1 MGRCTP
7 KPRVNTRTDTPAPLR
22 RRGPRPLLL
31 HLTLAMLRSTV
42 SRATSPS
49 SNPASPN
56 SSTAFA
62 AAAAAIAEVLRNPI
76 HADNAAEAFPRA
88 VVEETLRQDADLI
101 SGIAAYRRHPYWR
114 ALQDP
119 AVVWTEGET
128 RLLDYG
134 AMDHGVSGQGA
145 LDQGAPDHDGPSYGG
160 SNCGGPDR
168 DGRNQAGAG
177 VPALFVPS
185 LVNRA
190 YVLDL
195 LPGHSMLRWLAA
207 HGVRPLLLDW
217 GWPTEVERRFTL
229 TDYVA
234 GRLER
239 AMEAAAGI
247 TGERP
252 ALVGYCM
259 GGTLAV
265 AAAARR
271 PGLLRGLGLLA
282 APWDFHAADHAQEMT
297 DREATT
303 ANPGMGQSQMGQSQ
317 KLASILPL
325 FEPALAF
332 NQTLPVD
339 LLQVLFAMLDPWGV
353 ADKYRGF
360 ARLNQD
366 SERAR
371 LFVALEDWLNDGVP
385 LAAPVARECIA
396 GWYGEN
402 SPARG
407 TWRIAGMPVDPT
419 AVRLPTF
426 VAAPARDRIVPPE
439 SARPL
444 AELIPGAVLHE
455 PAAGHIGMA
464 AGGTAERVLWR
475 PFRDWLVAL
484 PAVRPRSA

>member
-1 MGRCTP
+1 M
-7 KPRVNTRTDTPAPLR
+7 NTRTDTPAPLR

-31 HLTLAMLRSTV
+31 HLTLAMLRSTA

-49 SNPASPN
+49 SNPGSPN

-62 AAAAAIAEVLRNPI
+62 AVAAAIAEALRNPI

-88 VVEETLRQDADLI
+88 VIEETLRQDADLI
-101 SGIAAYRRHPYWR
+101 GGIAAYRRHPYAR
-114 ALQDP
+114 TLKDP
-119 AVVWTEGET
+119 AVVWAESET

-134 AMDHGVSGQGA
+134 APDHATS
-145 LDQGAPDHDGPSYGG
+145 DHGAPDRGAADGDDPSYAGADR
-160 SNCGGPDR
+160 GGPDG
-168 DGRNQAGAG
+168 DGRNRGGAG

-195 LPGHSMLRWLAA
+195 LPGHSMLRWLAGN
-207 HGVRPLLLDW
+207 GVRPLLLDW
-217 GWPTEVERRFTL
+217 GWPTEVERRFTM

-239 AMEAAAGI
+239 AMEATAAVA
-247 TGERP
+247 GERP

-282 APWDFHAADHAQEMT
+282 APWDFHAADRAQEMI
-297 DREATT
+297 DREATPPH
-303 ANPGMGQSQMGQSQ
+303 PGIGHSPMGQSQ

-360 ARLNQD
+360 ARMNQD

-407 TWRIAGMPVDPT
+407 TWRIAGMPVNP
-419 AVRLPTF
+419 AAIRLPTF

-444 AELIPGAVLHE
+444 AELIRGAVLHE

-475 PFRDWLVAL
+475 PLRDWLVAL
-484 PAVRPRSA
+484 PTTRPPTA